1 MVEKKLMRGLDDIH
15 LKKFK
20 KSKWFDFYKQN
31 KDEIFLGI
39 RNNYINLY
47 YKGMNIAKT
56 QGNFINASISNRYIN
71 KNFSGKSKYISI
83 TFDDFIAKY
92 EKVIK
97 PEVKKHISQNA
108 LWEKATQQA
117 LILKNNQNKSLT
129 GFV

>member
-47 YKGMNIAKT
+47 YKGMNIAKI
-56 QGNFINASISNRYIN
+56 QGNFINTSISNRYIN

-83 TFDDFIAKY
+83 TFDDFITKY
-92 EKVIK
+92 EKLIK
-97 PEVKKHISQNA
+97 PEVKNI
-108 LWEKATQQA
+108 
-117 LILKNNQNKSLT
+117 
-129 GFV
+129 